1 MKTPLKMA
9 AAASLFAVAL
19 AATLTAGQHA
29 ATAGETAAAEKQAIV
44 TRLDGKATAVTYWVR
59 GNEGLEV
66 VTTIDAAANGEAAAV
81 APAIVRVSAVLQPGQ
96 QQLISVPG
104 DAGRAG
110 AALRISRVDD
120 RIAVEKVSALSY

>member
-29 ATAGETAAAEKQAIV
+29 ATAGETAAEKQAIV

-59 GNEGLEV
+59 GNGGLEV
-66 VTTIDAAANGEAAAV
+66 VTTIDAAANSEAAAA

-96 QQLISVPG
+96 QQVISVPG